1 MAGDLW
7 LLPVAVLVGTVAMAS
22 GIEGGTLLRDR

>member
-7 LLPVAVLVGTVAMAS
+7 LMPVAALVGTVAMAS
-22 GIEGGTLLRDR
+22 GISKREPC

>member
-7 LLPVAVLVGTVAMAS
+7 LMPVAVLVGTVAMAS
-22 GIEGGTLLRDR
+22 DISKGEPC